1 MRFVYRLTGRAQF
14 LSHLDLMLLFARSAR
29 RAGLPIAYSEGFN
42 PHPKLSLGPAHI
54 VGIASLAEW
63 GDMDLTKSISPG
75 VFMQA
80 LDDALPAGLEVY
92 GAYEMPP
99 GTPALQASLSG
110 ADYVVETSGVRNNI
124 LETAVAN
131 LLAQESITYMKQSP
145 KGCKELQLRPG
156 IYRLEVENN
165 RLEMELAVGDKCN
178 VRPQYVLAALA
189 LPELVTCS
197 ILRTAVYIRQ
207 PDGTKK
213 APC

>member
-1 MRFVYRLTGRAQF
+1 
-14 LSHLDLMLLFARSAR
+14 
-29 RAGLPIAYSEGFN
+29 
-42 PHPKLSLGPAHI
+42 
-54 VGIASLAEW
+54 
-63 GDMDLTKSISPG
+63 
-75 VFMQA
+75 
-80 LDDALPAGLEVY
+80 
-92 GAYEMPP
+92 
-99 GTPALQASLSG
+99 
-110 ADYVVETSGVRNNI
+110 
-124 LETAVAN
+124 
-131 LLAQESITYMKQSP
+131 MKQSP